1 MAAFRHGFKAEC
13 ERLSLELRGELG
25 LSASDRLEPT
35 RLAEEL
41 AIPVVSLLD
50 LGEGARGAAVQL
62 VSEDPGCFSAATIF
76 CGPKRMIVYNPS
88 HPPGRHANSVAHE
101 LSHVIL
107 EHEPGPVREAG
118 GERRWLASQEA
129 EADWLAGALLA
140 PREGVLAV
148 MYQLGDTG
156 AAARHFGI
164 STQLM
169 TWRLN
174 HTGAAVQMK
183 RAALRTR
190 SGQYS

>member
-35 RLAEEL
+35 LLAKEL

-50 LGEGARGAAVQL
+50 LGERARDAAVQL
-62 VSEDPGCFSAATIF
+62 MSVDPGCFSAATIF

-148 MYQLGDTG
+148 MYRLGDTG
-156 AAARHFGI
+156 AAACHFGI

-183 RAALRTR
+183 RAALRAR
-190 SGQYS
+190 SAQYS